1 MIEVKESKKDV
12 KYMERSR
19 VKLTIMLTTGAA
31 LALLFIVL
39 IVMVGSAE
47 ARIITVDDS
56 GGANYTKIQ
65 DAIDNATEGDT
76 IWVWEGTYY
85 ENVVVNKTVSLV
97 GNGSEVTT
105 IDGGGNGSVV
115 KIMAAWVNISG
126 FQVTGSGD
134 DPWNSG
140 IYVESNHNQI
150 FENNCS
156 NIHNGITLNYSNDC
170 TLEKNTCSNNNHGIS
185 LRGSSNDCTITN
197 NICSSN
203 KYGGIG
209 LSDYSG
215 LSEYNTLTNNSCSNN
230 GHSGIYIGGS
240 RNTLQKN
247 ICDSNKR
254 HGIFSSESNNNTIIH
269 NICQNNSWNGID
281 FYRVDTSL
289 LKGNKCLKNN
299 NGIYFDGIPLTD
311 TSDNNIIM
319 SNTCS
324 DNNENGIFLR
334 WSPSSNITNNICNN
348 NYADGI
354 IIYASDSSMLMNNS
368 CMNNSGPEQY
378 HYGIFLDGCSF
389 DCTVSNNT
397 CFYNP
402 RGIGLRDSK
411 RINLTN
417 NKCCFNFDVGIYIV
431 DSDLSNIINN
441 TCSNSHYG
449 IALPSSDSTSLSN
462 NTCSNNDYGIYLHES
477 NSNTLSN
484 NTIHNNNIGICL
496 RGWDEYSRD
505 NTAHYNNIYNN
516 TEYGIDAS
524 NNNDYTINATDSW
537 WGASSGPYHPVN
549 NTDGKGDN
557 ITDYVLFDPW
567 LTEPVNR
574 SPTAN
579 AGNDQTVYINK
590 EVWFVGTGED
600 PDGTI
605 ENYEWDFDGD
615 GTFDW
620 SSSTTGETTHLY
632 SKKGTYHAVLQ
643 VTDDDGATAT
653 DGCTITV
660 KEESANEKPTITI
673 TEPANNST
681 VSGTVTINGTASD
694 PNGDETI
701 ERVEIRINHGGWA
714 GVTGTTSWSYQWDTT
729 EVEEGNHTI
738 YARAFDGEEY
748 SDVKVWNLIVDN
760 VPENTRPTIS
770 ITSPANNTT
779 VSGTVTISGTASDQ
793 DGNETIENVEISINS
808 GEWETATGTASWTFE
823 WNTTALVNGEYSL
836 KFKAFDGEDFSE
848 IKEIILDVQNVQ
860 ENTRPTITIT
870 SPANNSEVSGIVTIN
885 GTTSDPE
892 GNETIEKVVISID
905 GGAWIEATGTTS
917 WSFQW
922 DTAELDNGEYFLR
935 IRAFDGE
942 DFSEI
947 LEINLDVQNVLENT
961 KPTITITFPANNSE
975 VSGIVTVNGT
985 ASDPDGDETIESV
998 EVSINSGAWKTATG
1012 TTSWTFELDTT
1023 TLENGEYSLKF
1034 RAFDGE
1040 DFSEIAEFTLNVQK
1054 PVPENKKPTVSI
1066 TTPPDGEKVSGK
1078 ITISGSASDSD
1089 GSVEKVEVSINGE
1102 NWTSITG
1109 ITSWSFEWDTKE
1121 LKNGDYTIRVRSF
1134 DGTNHSEVKEITVT
1148 VENKD
1153 DDDGGGGGFIPGFGA
1168 VAVVVA
1174 VGVTLVLYRMKGK
1187 KEMVR

>member
-1 MIEVKESKKDV
+1 
-12 KYMERSR
+12 
-19 VKLTIMLTTGAA
+19 
-31 LALLFIVL
+31 
-39 IVMVGSAE
+39 
-47 ARIITVDDS
+47 
-56 GGANYTKIQ
+56 
-65 DAIDNATEGDT
+65 
-76 IWVWEGTYY
+76 
-85 ENVVVNKTVSLV
+85 
-97 GNGSEVTT
+97 
-105 IDGGGNGSVV
+105 
-115 KIMAAWVNISG
+115 
-126 FQVTGSGD
+126 
-134 DPWNSG
+134 
-140 IYVESNHNQI
+140 
-150 FENNCS
+150 
-156 NIHNGITLNYSNDC
+156 
-170 TLEKNTCSNNNHGIS
+170 
-185 LRGSSNDCTITN
+185 
-197 NICSSN
+197 
-203 KYGGIG
+203 
-209 LSDYSG
+209 
-215 LSEYNTLTNNSCSNN
+215 
-230 GHSGIYIGGS
+230 
-240 RNTLQKN
+240 
-247 ICDSNKR
+247 
-254 HGIFSSESNNNTIIH
+254 
-269 NICQNNSWNGID
+269 
-281 FYRVDTSL
+281 
-289 LKGNKCLKNN
+289 
-299 NGIYFDGIPLTD
+299 
-311 TSDNNIIM
+311 
-319 SNTCS
+319 
-324 DNNENGIFLR
+324 
-334 WSPSSNITNNICNN
+334 
-348 NYADGI
+348 
-354 IIYASDSSMLMNNS
+354 
-368 CMNNSGPEQY
+368 
-378 HYGIFLDGCSF
+378 
-389 DCTVSNNT
+389 
-397 CFYNP
+397 
-402 RGIGLRDSK
+402 
-411 RINLTN
+411 
-417 NKCCFNFDVGIYIV
+417 
-431 DSDLSNIINN
+431 
-441 TCSNSHYG
+441 
-449 IALPSSDSTSLSN
+449 N

-848 IKEIILDVQNVQ
+848 I
-860 ENTRPTITIT
+860 
-870 SPANNSEVSGIVTIN
+870 
-885 GTTSDPE
+885 
-892 GNETIEKVVISID
+892 
-905 GGAWIEATGTTS
+905 
-917 WSFQW
+917 
-922 DTAELDNGEYFLR
+922 
-935 IRAFDGE
+935 
-942 DFSEI
+942 